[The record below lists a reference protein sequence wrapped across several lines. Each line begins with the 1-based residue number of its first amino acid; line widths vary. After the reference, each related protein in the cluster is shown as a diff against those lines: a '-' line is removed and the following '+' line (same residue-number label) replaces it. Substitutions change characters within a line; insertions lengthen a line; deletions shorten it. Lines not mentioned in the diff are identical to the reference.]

1 MWETTGR
8 QERPSEPGVV
18 DSGDPGE
25 SQIVRQCSQQELG
38 WANAPAWG
46 GTTSLS
52 YSRAPSHRQ
61 MPEPVRSAAQADDH
75 SIRVLLVDDH
85 RMLREG
91 IIGLLEN
98 QPDIQVVGEA
108 GDGETAIDL
117 ARRLHPDVILMD
129 VTMPRMGGIE
139 ATRRIVSEM
148 PEIRVVGLSMHEDEE
163 MGRAMRR
170 AGAVEYLPKDGPS
183 QRLIRV
189 IREV

>member
-1 MWETTGR
+1 MWETYGR
-8 QERPSEPGVV
+8 IERASNP
-18 DSGDPGE
+18 DPAGGGE
-25 SQIVRQCSQQELG
+25 SQIVKQCSQQELG
-38 WANAPAWG
+38 WMTPTPWAG
-46 GTTSLS
+46 LSSMS
-52 YSRAPSHRQ
+52 YSRVPAHRHQ
-61 MPEPVRSAAQADDH
+61 ATDAMRQQAHADDH
-75 SIRVLLVDDH
+75 HIRVLLVDDH

-98 QPDIQVVGEA
+98 QPDIEVVGEA

-139 ATRRIVSEM
+139 ATRRIATEM
-148 PEIRVVGLSMHEDEE
+148 PDIRIVGLSMHEDEE